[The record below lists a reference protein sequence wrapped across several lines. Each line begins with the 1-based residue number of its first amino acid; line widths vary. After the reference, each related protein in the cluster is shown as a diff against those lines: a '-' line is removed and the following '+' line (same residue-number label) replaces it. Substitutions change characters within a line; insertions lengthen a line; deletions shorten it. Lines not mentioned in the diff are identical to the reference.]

1 MKTQTAILGALAAV
15 IAVAAS
21 AQATHPFSPV
31 QSVLQSPRCM
41 NCHPAGDAPLQTDLS
56 RPHKQN
62 IKRSFPTLGGS
73 CATCHQETTMPGEHM
88 PPGAPHWAMPPE
100 ATPMVFQ
107 GKSGAQLCADLK
119 DLSKNGNR
127 SLADLEHHVTNDPL
141 VVWGFNPGPGRTV
154 PPLTHAAFIARVH
167 DWVAAGA
174 PCP

>member
-1 MKTQTAILGALAAV
+1 LKTQTATLGALAAV

-62 IKRSFPTLGGS
+62 IKRTFPTLGGS
-73 CATCHQETTMPGEHM
+73 CATCHQEANTPGKNM
-88 PPGAPHWAMPPE
+88 PPGAPHWGLPPKE
-100 ATPMVFQ
+100 MVFE
-107 GKSGAQLCADLK
+107 GKTARQLCTDLK
-119 DLSKNGNR
+119 DPAKNGNR
-127 SLADLEHHVTNDPL
+127 SLADLKAHVAHDPL
-141 VVWGFNPGPGRTV
+141 VLWGFAPGDGRTL
-154 PPLTHAAFIARVH
+154 PPLTHAQF
-167 DWVAAGA
+167 VAAFDAWAAQGG